1 VVEPPRVPAGLNR
14 PGVVPAGPES
24 PRVPAGPARPGAAPA
39 GACSAEVHL
48 AGLRLAGRRVVVVGG
63 GVVAARRVRGLL
75 AAGADVVLVAPR
87 VAPALRELTDAGRLA
102 WSPRAYRPGDLDAAW
117 YAVAATDD
125 PVVNAAVA
133 VEAEAR
139 RVFCVRADLSGEGT
153 AVTPATGSAAG
164 LRVGVLSG
172 GAGGADPRR
181 AAATRDAIVA
191 ALDGGRL
198 AVPGPGQT
206 G

>member
-1 VVEPPRVPAGLNR
+1 MAEPAR
-14 PGVVPAGPES
+14 VPAGPES
-24 PRVPAGPARPGAAPA
+24 PGGAPAGPESPGGAPA
-39 GACSAEVHL
+39 GVCSVEVHL

-63 GVVAARRVRGLL
+63 GAVAARRVRGLL
-75 AAGADVVLVAPR
+75 AAGADIVLVAPR
-87 VAPALRELTDAGRLA
+87 VTPALRELADTGGLA

-125 PVVNAAVA
+125 PVANAMVA

-139 RVFCVRADLSGEGT
+139 RVFCVRADRAREGT
-153 AVTPATGSAAG
+153 AVTPATGGAAG
-164 LRVGVLSG
+164 LRVGVLSE

-191 ALDGGRL
+191 ALDDGRL
-198 AVPGPGQT
+198 TVPGSGQT